1 MVLLVF
7 LPPHLTGKSWKCPRL
22 RATRRRGGSLFPA
35 DPISE
40 MSVVVCWRHR
50 VCALQAP
57 ALRDGGWGG
66 GGQQQ
71 HNGATDVPPPLPRA
85 HRALGCP
92 FGMSLWGHTGGWV
105 GDICSALSILCWDV
119 ADFLLQGCISV
130 LEAALKLGFPTICI
144 PDVFQT

>member
-1 MVLLVF
+1 
-7 LPPHLTGKSWKCPRL
+7 
-22 RATRRRGGSLFPA
+22 
-35 DPISE
+35 
-40 MSVVVCWRHR
+40 MSVLCR
-50 VCALQAP
+50 LQP
-57 ALRDGGWGG
+57 SELGG
-66 GGQQQ
+66 GGA
-71 HNGATDVPPPLPRA
+71 GSSSTMGRPMSPPPLPRA

-92 FGMSLWGHTGGWV
+92 FGMSLWSHTGGWV